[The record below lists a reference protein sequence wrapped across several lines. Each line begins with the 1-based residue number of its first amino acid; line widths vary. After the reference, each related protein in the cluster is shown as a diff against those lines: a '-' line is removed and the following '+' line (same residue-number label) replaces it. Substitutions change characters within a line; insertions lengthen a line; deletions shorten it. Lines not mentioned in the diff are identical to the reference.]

1 MIDSFSGDHAF
12 LSNYYPS
19 VIGWEDTNQLYPTM
33 EHYFQAMKTF
43 ELDEHN
49 AIMNAD
55 TPGKAKRLGRQC
67 TLRADW
73 EAVKDQVMLTGLR
86 MKFSIPELKEKL
98 LATEDEFLVEGNYWK
113 DTYWG
118 LCEGKGRNKLGFLLM
133 QVREE
138 IQRGLV

>member
-1 MIDSFSGDHAF
+1 MIDSFSGEYDF
-12 LSNYYPS
+12 LSNFYPS
-19 VIGWEDTNQLYPTM
+19 VIGWEDTKQLYPTL

-43 ELDEHN
+43 EIEEHN
-49 AIMNAD
+49 AIMNAE
-55 TPGKAKRLGRQC
+55 TPGKAKKLGRKC

-98 LATEDEFLVEGNYWK
+98 LATEDEFLVEGNYWN

-118 LCEGKGRNKLGFLLM
+118 VCEGRGRNKLGFLLM